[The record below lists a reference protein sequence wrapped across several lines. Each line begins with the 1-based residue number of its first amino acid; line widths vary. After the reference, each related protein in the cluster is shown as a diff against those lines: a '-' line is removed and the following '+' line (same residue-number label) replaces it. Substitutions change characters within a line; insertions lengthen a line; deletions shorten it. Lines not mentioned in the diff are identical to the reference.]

1 MRAERTGSYVSS
13 VTDKCCFPSTQGR
26 LTTQQMTIHGQ
37 APRVVAPD
45 PAVAEAL
52 QRRLD
57 RLTKPLGS
65 LGRLEE
71 LARWYGAARGTAAP
85 VLRRKT
91 VAVFAGDH
99 GVTVEGVSAYPSDV
113 TAQMVYNFLRGG
125 AGINVLARHVGAEVV
140 VVDVGVAHLFPEL
153 DGLRR
158 RKVRPG
164 TANLAVGPAMT
175 REEAE
180 AAVAVGAELAEELAG
195 SGVDVI
201 GVGEMGIGN
210 TTPSSAITAVMTG
223 AAPRDVTGRGTGV
236 DDAAWARK
244 VSVIERAIAVNR
256 PDASDPMDVLAK
268 IGGLEIAAL
277 VGVMLGAARRR
288 VPVVLDGFISGAAAL
303 IAAGLEPA
311 LTGSLLASHRSAEPG
326 HRVALDRLGLVPVL
340 DLGLR
345 LGEGTGAALAIGLL
359 DAAVKILNEMA
370 TFGEAG
376 VSERVAP

>member
-1 MRAERTGSYVSS
+1 MRSRIAT
-13 VTDKCCFPSTQGR
+13 
-26 LTTQQMTIHGQ
+26 
-37 APRVVAPD
+37 VVAPD
-45 PAVAEAL
+45 ASVSEAL
-52 QRRLD
+52 QGRLD

-85 VLRRKT
+85 ALRRKT

-99 GVTVEGVSAYPSDV
+99 GVTVEGVSAYPSEV

-125 AGINVLARHVGAEVV
+125 AGINVLARHAGADVV
-140 VVDVGVAHLFPEL
+140 VVDVGVAHVFPSL
-153 DGLRR
+153 DGLRG
-158 RKVRPG
+158 RKIRPG

-175 REEAE
+175 RAEAE
-180 AAVAVGAELAEELAG
+180 ASVGVGVELAEELAA

-223 AAPRDVTGRGTGV
+223 AAPREVTGRGTGISHAV
-236 DDAAWARK
+236 WAHK

-256 PDASDPMDVLAK
+256 PDPSDPMDVLTK
-268 IGGLEIAAL
+268 LGGLEIAAL
-277 VGVMLGAARRR
+277 AGVMLGAAERR

-303 IAAGLEPA
+303 IAVGLEPA
-311 LTGSLLASHRSAEPG
+311 LGGYLLASHRSAEPG
-326 HRVALDRLGLVPVL
+326 HCLALDRLGLVPVL

-359 DAAVKILNEMA
+359 EAAVKIVNEMA

-376 VSERVAP
+376 VSERKGACP

>member
-1 MRAERTGSYVSS
+1 MTSRSITERVA
-13 VTDKCCFPSTQGR
+13 TDP
-26 LTTQQMTIHGQ
+26 M
-37 APRVVAPD
+37 VAN
-45 PAVAEAL
+45 AL
-52 QRRLD
+52 QARLD

-71 LARWYGAARGTAAP
+71 LARWYGAARGTTAP

-99 GVTVEGVSAYPSDV
+99 GVTAEGVSAYPSDV

-125 AGINVLARHVGAEVV
+125 AGINVLARHAGADVV
-140 VVDVGVAHLFPEL
+140 VVDVGVAHAFPEL
-153 DGLRR
+153 EGLRR

-180 AAVAVGAELAEELAG
+180 AAVTVGVELAEELAA

-223 AAPRDVTGRGTGV
+223 AAPREVTGRGTGI
-236 DDAAWARK
+236 DDAVWARK

-256 PDASDPMDVLAK
+256 PDASDPMDVLTK
-268 IGGLEIAAL
+268 LGGLEIAAL
-277 VGVMLGAARRR
+277 VGMMLGASNRR

-303 IAAGLEPA
+303 IATSLEPA
-311 LTGSLLASHRSAEPG
+311 LCGYLLASHQSVEPG
-326 HRVALDRLGLVPVL
+326 HRLALDRLGLAPVL

-370 TFGEAG
+370 TFDEAG
-376 VSERVAP
+376 VSERATP

>member
-1 MRAERTGSYVSS
+1 MTSRIVTETVASDSLIADGLRA
-13 VTDKCCFPSTQGR
+13 
-26 LTTQQMTIHGQ
+26 
-37 APRVVAPD
+37 
-45 PAVAEAL
+45 
-52 QRRLD
+52 RLD

-71 LARWYGAARGTAAP
+71 LARWYGAARGATSPA
-85 VLRRKT
+85 LRRKT

-99 GVTVEGVSAYPSDV
+99 GVTIEGVSAYPSDV

-125 AGINVLARHVGAEVV
+125 AGINVLARHVGANVV
-140 VVDVGVAHLFPEL
+140 VVDVGVAHAFPEL
-153 DGLRR
+153 EGLRR

-164 TANLAVGPAMT
+164 TANLAIGPAMT

-180 AAVAVGAELAEELAG
+180 AAVAVGVELAEELAAA
-195 SGVDVI
+195 GVDVI
-201 GVGEMGIGN
+201 GAGEMGIGN
-210 TTPSSAITAVMTG
+210 TTSSSAITAVMTG
-223 AAPRDVTGRGTGV
+223 AAPRDVTGRGTGI
-236 DDAAWARK
+236 DDVVWTRK
-244 VSVIERAIAVNR
+244 VSVIERAITVNR
-256 PDASDPMDVLAK
+256 PDANDPMDVLTK
-268 IGGLEIAAL
+268 LGGLEIAAL
-277 VGVMLGAARRR
+277 VGVMLGAAARR

-303 IAAGLEPA
+303 IATGLEPS
-311 LTGSLLASHRSAEPG
+311 LGGYLLASHQSVEPG
-326 HRVALDRLGLVPVL
+326 HRLTLDRLGLAPVL

>member
-1 MRAERTGSYVSS
+1 MSRIVTG
-13 VTDKCCFPSTQGR
+13 
-26 LTTQQMTIHGQ
+26 
-37 APRVVAPD
+37 AVAPD
-45 PAVAEAL
+45 PVVAEAL

-85 VLRRKT
+85 ALGRKT

-125 AGINVLARHVGAEVV
+125 AGINVLARHAGADVV
-140 VVDVGVAHLFPEL
+140 VVDVGVAHAFPEIE
-153 DGLRR
+153 GLRR
-158 RKVRPG
+158 RKIRPG

-180 AAVAVGAELAEELAG
+180 AAVAVGVELAEELAA

-236 DDAAWARK
+236 DDAVWARK

-277 VGVMLGAARRR
+277 VGMMLGAARRR

-303 IAAGLEPA
+303 IAAGLEHE
-311 LTGSLLASHRSAEPG
+311 LTGSLLASHQSVEPG
-326 HRVALDRLGLVPVL
+326 HRLALDRLGLAPVL

-345 LGEGTGAALAIGLL
+345 LGEGTGAALAIGVL

>member
-1 MRAERTGSYVSS
+1 MTS
-13 VTDKCCFPSTQGR
+13 R
-26 LTTQQMTIHGQ
+26 LVPEPAASDSLIADGLQ
-37 APRVVAPD
+37 A
-45 PAVAEAL
+45 
-52 QRRLD
+52 RLD
-57 RLTKPLGS
+57 RLTKPPGS
-65 LGRLEE
+65 LGRLED
-71 LARWYGAARGTAAP
+71 LARWYGAARGTGAP

-99 GVTVEGVSAYPSDV
+99 GVTAEGVSAYPSDV

-125 AGINVLARHVGAEVV
+125 AGINVLARHVGADVV
-140 VVDVGVAHLFPEL
+140 VVDVGVAHAFPEL
-153 DGLRR
+153 EGLRR

-175 REEAE
+175 RGEAE
-180 AAVAVGAELAEELAG
+180 AAVGVGAELAEELAA

-223 AAPRDVTGRGTGV
+223 AAPRDVTGRGTGI

-256 PDASDPMDVLAK
+256 PEARDPMDVVATL
-268 IGGLEIAAL
+268 GGLEIAAL
-277 VGVMLGAARRR
+277 VGVMVGAARRR

-303 IAAGLEPA
+303 IAVAVEPA
-311 LTGSLLASHRSAEPG
+311 VRGCLLASHRSVEPG
-326 HRVALDRLGLVPVL
+326 HRLALDRLGLAPVL

>member
-1 MRAERTGSYVSS
+1 MTSRI
-13 VTDKCCFPSTQGR
+13 VTEK
-26 LTTQQMTIHGQ
+26 
-37 APRVVAPD
+37 VASD
-45 PAVAEAL
+45 PMVADAL
-52 QRRLD
+52 QARLD

-99 GVTVEGVSAYPSDV
+99 GVTIEGVSAYPSDV

-125 AGINVLARHVGAEVV
+125 AGINVLARHVGADVV
-140 VVDVGVAHLFPEL
+140 VVDVGVAHAFPEL
-153 DGLRR
+153 EGLRR

-180 AAVAVGAELAEELAG
+180 AAVGVGVELAEELAA

-223 AAPRDVTGRGTGV
+223 AAPRDVTGRGTGI
-236 DDAAWARK
+236 DDAVWARK
-244 VSVIERAIAVNR
+244 VSVIDRAIAVNR
-256 PDASDPMDVLAK
+256 PDAGDPMDVLTK
-268 IGGLEIAAL
+268 LGGLEIAAL
-277 VGVMLGAARRR
+277 VGVMLGAAGRR

-303 IAAGLEPA
+303 IATALEPA
-311 LTGSLLASHRSAEPG
+311 LAGSLLASHQSVEPG
-326 HRVALDRLGLVPVL
+326 HRLALDRLGLVPVL

-376 VSERVAP
+376 VSERRGACP